1 MRFSHVHLH
10 TAAGV
15 LPPRCMSSQELEE
28 RLSPLY
34 QRLHLAEGRLELMT
48 GIRERRFWEPGTL
61 PSDAAVLAGRKA
73 LALSGISP
81 RKIQALLFCGVS
93 RDCVEPA
100 TSTAVVRKLGLP
112 QNVLN
117 FDLSNACL
125 GVASAMAILA
135 PMLEQGLV
143 DCAMA
148 VTGENGGPL
157 VEHTIQRLNQD
168 PSVTRQSL
176 KEEFASLTIGSA
188 AAAIILTREG
198 GHPLRAL
205 GHASNCQCDD
215 LCRGD
220 AAGGMTEGSA
230 PVMRTDSHRLLEEG
244 VQVAERMWQD
254 LRRDAPWGDDVL
266 PDLICGHQVGKAH
279 RDLLFQRLG
288 LPVERDFP
296 IFPET
301 GNCGSASLPLALALA
316 QERGALLPGVK
327 VALLGIGSGINSLGF
342 ALDW

>member
-1 MRFSHVHLH
+1 MRFQHVHLH

-15 LPPRCMSSQELEE
+15 LPPRVMTSEELEK

-34 QRLHLAEGRLELMT
+34 QRLHLAEGRLEMMT

-61 PSDAAVLAGRKA
+61 PSDAAVLAAQKA
-73 LALSGISP
+73 LALSRIP
-81 RKIQALLFCGVS
+81 PQKIQALLFCGVS

-100 TSTAVVRKLGLP
+100 TSTSVVRKLGLS
-112 QNVLN
+112 QDVLN

-125 GVASAMAILA
+125 GVASALAVLA
-135 PMLEQGLV
+135 PMIEMGML

-168 PSVTRQSL
+168 LTVTRQSL

-188 AAAIILTREG
+188 AAALILTREG
-198 GHPLRAL
+198 GHPLRAM
-205 GHASNCQCDD
+205 GQASNCQGND

-244 VQVAERMWQD
+244 IQVAERMWRT
-254 LRRDAPWGDDVL
+254 LRQDAPWGDAL
-266 PDLICGHQVGKAH
+266 PDLVCGHQVGKAH
-279 RDLLFQRLG
+279 RDLLFQRLS

-296 IFPET
+296 LFPET

-316 QERGALLPGVK
+316 QERGHLLPGMK